1 MRFEVIPNHQ
11 NVPLRDHNTAYL
23 WTDNWND
30 HGFKTMYHLKYF
42 DLTGKQ
48 YDIGA
53 LKIGEFNM
61 GERQFCPNIP
71 NSFDC
76 LSSKFF
82 SLGQDADYYS
92 NIMSLNNERARKQLL
107 TSLNDIAANEDLY
120 SRASNEKITN
130 VSLLRFLTN
139 RTIEVQFRRILSGGA
154 RLTEYSFCYLATPTL
169 QEEVNQIEL
178 KFDVRPESRPPTNI
192 HVLIG
197 SNGVGKTHILN
208 SMSRVLR
215 SPGKKSNEDGSIFA
229 GGDENTFPFSNVVH
243 VSFSAF
249 DDFQYFQE
257 RDGISNEIQFTYI
270 GLQDIMNNEPILT
283 KNPDQ
288 LADEFSNTAK
298 LCTKGARAARW
309 KKALSVLEVDA
320 VFADARVA
328 DLVDLSDDDFRR
340 ESLAIY
346 KHLSSGHKIVLLTIT
361 KLIECVQEKTLVL
374 MEEPEEHLHP
384 PLLSAF
390 IRALSDLLINRNGV
404 AIVATHSPIVLQEV
418 PRSCVWG
425 IYRYGNYIK
434 ARRPNRQTFA
444 ENVGILTSE
453 IFGLEV
459 TQSGFHRML
468 NEESADANSVDEVLD
483 KFDDGVGTEGR
494 ALISSRIA
502 SNLRNKSK
510 CGV

>member
-11 NVPLRDHNTAYL
+11 HVPLRDHNIAYL
-23 WTDNWND
+23 WTDNWDD

-42 DLTGKQ
+42 DLAGKR

-61 GERQFCPNIP
+61 GERQSRPNIP

-76 LSSKFF
+76 LSNKFF

-107 TSLNDIAANEDLY
+107 ISLNDIAANEDLY
-120 SRASNEKITN
+120 SCASNEKITN
-130 VSLLRFLTN
+130 VSLFRFLTN

-169 QEEVNQIEL
+169 QEEVNQVEL
-178 KFDVRPESRPPTNI
+178 KFDVKPESRPPTNI

-197 SNGVGKTHILN
+197 GNGVGKTHILN
-208 SMSRVLR
+208 SMIRVLR
-215 SPGKKSNEDGSIFA
+215 SPGKKNNEDGNILTD
-229 GGDENTFPFSNVVH
+229 GDENTFPFSNVVH

-257 RDGISNEIQFTYI
+257 RSSSSNDIQFIYI
-270 GLQDIMNNEPILT
+270 GLQDILNKEATLT

-288 LADEFSNTAK
+288 LAQEFSNSAK
-298 LCTKGARAARW
+298 LCKKGARADRW
-309 KKALSVLEVDA
+309 KKALGVLEVDA
-320 VFADARVA
+320 VFADAEVA
-328 DLVDLSDDDFRR
+328 NLVDLSDDDFWR

-346 KHLSSGHKIVLLTIT
+346 KQLSSGHKIVLLTIT

-425 IYRYGNYIK
+425 IYRYGKYIK
-434 ARRPNRQTFA
+434 ARRPSRQTFA
-444 ENVGILTSE
+444 ENVGVLTSE

-459 TQSGFHRML
+459 TQSGFHKML
-468 NEESADANSVDEVLD
+468 NEVSVDANSVDEVLA

>member
-1 MRFEVIPNHQ
+1 MRFEVIPNNQH
-11 NVPLRDHNTAYL
+11 VPLQGHDTAYL
-23 WTDNWND
+23 WADNWND
-30 HGFKTMYHLKYF
+30 HGFKSMYHLKYF
-42 DLTGKQ
+42 DLTGKR

-61 GERQFCPNIP
+61 REKQFYPNIP
-71 NSFDC
+71 SSFDC
-76 LSSKFF
+76 LSEKFF

-92 NIMSLNNERARKQLL
+92 NIMSLNNVKARKQLL

-120 SRASNEKITN
+120 SRASTEKIAN

-154 RLTEYSFCYLATPTL
+154 RLTEYSFCYLESSTL
-169 QEEVNQIEL
+169 QEEVNHVEL
-178 KFDVRPESRPPTNI
+178 KFDVKPESRPPTNI

-197 SNGVGKTHILN
+197 GNGVGKTHILN
-208 SMSRVLR
+208 SMIRILK
-215 SPGKKSNEDGSIFA
+215 SPGRKNNEDGRILA
-229 GGDENTFPFSNVVH
+229 NCDNDTFPFANVVH

-257 RDGISNEIQFTYI
+257 HGSNSNDIQFTYI
-270 GLQDIMNNEPILT
+270 GLQDIVNKEATLT

-288 LADEFSNTAK
+288 LAEEFSNSAK
-298 LCTKGARAARW
+298 LCTKGAKADRW
-309 KKALSVLEVDA
+309 KKALNVLEIDS
-320 VFADARVA
+320 VFADAEVA
-328 DLVDLSDDDFRR
+328 NLVHLSDDDFRR

-346 KHLSSGHKIVLLTIT
+346 KQLSSGHKIVLLTIT

-425 IYRYGNYIK
+425 IYRYGSYIK

-459 TQSGFHRML
+459 TQSGFHKML
-468 NEESADANSVDEVLD
+468 NEESVDATSVDEVLA
-483 KFDDGVGTEGR
+483 KFDDGIGTEGR
-494 ALISSRIA
+494 ALVSGRVA